1 LRACE
6 DGERGYYVDY
16 FDHYDFGKYYD
27 VHYDKYVGY
36 NYGCDDY
43 GG

>member
-6 DGERGYYVDY
+6 DGERGHYVDY
-16 FDHYDFGKYYD
+16 FDRYYFDKHYD

-36 NYGCDDY
+36 NYGRNDY